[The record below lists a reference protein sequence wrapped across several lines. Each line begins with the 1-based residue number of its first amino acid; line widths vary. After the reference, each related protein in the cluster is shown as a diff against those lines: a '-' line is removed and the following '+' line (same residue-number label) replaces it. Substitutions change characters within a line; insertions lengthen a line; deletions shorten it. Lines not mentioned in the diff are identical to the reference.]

1 MNRHLASALL
11 LAAAASALSL
21 SGEETKKP
29 AVALA
34 PAPSTVSPPRPVRR
48 APTPEQKWVNS
59 VYQDLLGRPA
69 DPAGLAQWSSMLARG
84 TSRRDVAAAILGS
97 AECRSTF
104 VQGLY
109 RSLLG
114 RPADP
119 GSLNNLIGLLAQGGT
134 YRQVHGM
141 ILSSPEYFQ
150 AKSRGGNAG
159 FVDAL
164 YQDVLG
170 RPADPA
176 GRDVF
181 VSQLGK
187 GTPRAQVVNA
197 FLSSPEALSALAR
210 KLYQQFLHRDPDPNG
225 LQFFTKAFGQGQRE
239 ENVIATLLSS
249 PEYFQRATK

>member
-1 MNRHLASALL
+1 MNRHSASALL
-11 LAAAASALSL
+11 LTAAALAFSL

-34 PAPSTVSPPRPVRR
+34 PPSSTIPSPKPAQR

-69 DPAGLAQWSSMLARG
+69 DPAGLTQWSSMLARG
-84 TSRRDVAAAILGS
+84 TSRRDVAAVILGT

-109 RSLLG
+109 KSLLG

-119 GSLNNLIGLLAQGGT
+119 AGLNAFTSLLAQGGT
-134 YRQVHGM
+134 YRQVNSM
-141 ILSSPEYFQ
+141 ILSSPEYFK

-164 YQDVLG
+164 YKDVLG

-176 GRDVF
+176 GRSAF
-181 VSQLGK
+181 VSQLDK
-187 GTPRAQVVNA
+187 GTPRVQVVNA
-197 FLSSPEALSALAR
+197 FISSPEALSALAR
-210 KLYQQFLHRDPDPNG
+210 KLYNQFLHRNPDPNG
-225 LQFFTKAFGQGQRE
+225 LQFFTSAFGQGQRE
-239 ENVIATLLSS
+239 ENAIATILSS